1 MKNYTIWFVITSVF
15 LFSACTKVEL
25 GPPDSMRIDKIT
37 VSGYPLLRPDG
48 SAWDDPLIGSSTP
61 PDLTWSIIGP
71 EEFNTTYY
79 AGDVDGVTVY
89 FEGDLPVYLTELEK
103 SYTIRIWDLDD
114 LDASDVGSD
123 NDLMSA
129 ISFVPW
135 ESEAD
140 DNSTLIILEDNDL
153 TIRLEVSFIRN

>member
-1 MKNYTIWFVITSVF
+1 
-15 LFSACTKVEL
+15 
-25 GPPDSMRIDKIT
+25 
-37 VSGYPLLRPDG
+37 
-48 SAWDDPLIGSSTP
+48 
-61 PDLTWSIIGP
+61 
-71 EEFNTTYY
+71 
-79 AGDVDGVTVY
+79 
-89 FEGDLPVYLTELEK
+89 PVYLTELEK